1 MMSVIATSLGC
12 SFLCVYCIT
21 NQCCFII
28 VVSPTVAMFPLQ
40 GLYIVKINVR
50 VLFLPRIV
58 MKVHRFIPGGS
69 CPFCRTAEEI
79 LIKMNIV
86 VPPGLQSELHLI
98 FDLDMQKL
106 ILFFDQVSFN
116 VCLNWWYT

>member
-40 GLYIVKINVR
+40 GLYIVKVDDR
-50 VLFLPRIV
+50 VLFFPRIV
-58 MKVHRFIPGGS
+58 MKVHRPIPDGL
-69 CPFCRTAEEI
+69 CPFFRSAKEI
-79 LIKMNIV
+79 LLKVNIA

-98 FDLDMQKL
+98 FDSEVQKL
-106 ILFFDQVSFN
+106 FFWVKHLLVSF
-116 VCLNWWYT
+116 